1 MSTSPQRAIHKGLA
15 IGAVLFGLLLM
26 LAGGGFAYYNWKF
39 PFGNSHCC
47 IIGMMSALCEYAD
60 SHTGRFPAGESSPE
74 ESLSLLYKDQLI
86 EPYTLRGMTISEE
99 TVRRILEDGKLLGPD
114 SCGWNYVE
122 GLTQADDSRVAIL
135 WCKQPLGH
143 NGEWTKGG
151 GRQVVYVGGNIE
163 WVSGNKW
170 SAFLEEQ
177 EQLLSRRSDRAKAG
191 LPLVGALIE
200 LFDGTQ
206 IDHVDGPYTLSE
218 SSKGPE
224 SSGDGTQSGGGLN
237 HSQLTWFHAP
247 VQNGYITRTLA
258 FSNLISEPVAVNF
271 VDAVPDRTNVVFRM
285 KNR

>member
-1 MSTSPQRAIHKGLA
+1 MSTSSQRATHKGLA
-15 IGAVLFGLLLM
+15 IGAVLFGLLAV

-39 PFGNSHCC
+39 PFGKSHCC
-47 IIGMMSALCEYAD
+47 IILMMSALREYAD
-60 SHTGRFPAGESSPE
+60 SHNGRFPAGESSPE
-74 ESLSLLYKDQLI
+74 ALLSLLYRDQLI
-86 EPYTLRGMTISEE
+86 EPYTLRGMTVSEE
-99 TVRRILEDGKLLGPD
+99 AVRCVLEGGRLLGPD

-122 GLTQADDSRVAIL
+122 GLTQADDPRVAML

-143 NGEWTKGG
+143 NGERTKDG

-177 EQLLSRRSDRAKAG
+177 KQLLSRRSDRAKAG
-191 LPLVGALIE
+191 MPLVSAFIE
-200 LFDGTQ
+200 LSGGTQ

-218 SSKGPE
+218 SSKGPD
-224 SSGDGTQSGGGLN
+224 SSGEGTQSGGGLN
-237 HSQLTWFHAP
+237 QAQMTWFHAP

-258 FSNLISEPVAVNF
+258 FSNLISEPVTVNF

>member
-47 IIGMMSALCEYAD
+47 IIEMMSALCEYAD

-177 EQLLSRRSDRAKAG
+177 EQLLSRRSDR
-191 LPLVGALIE
+191 VN
-200 LFDGTQ
+200 
-206 IDHVDGPYTLSE
+206 GPYTLSE

-258 FSNLISEPVAVNF
+258 FSNLISEPVTVNF